1 METILVVDDEQQMQH
16 LIELF
21 LKNEGY
27 HVLTASSAQE
37 AEMLIQQ
44 HDIQLILLDIMMP
57 FMDGFTFGQQVMQY
71 YHIPIIFLTALE
83 TKEHKLKGLTMG
95 AEDYIVKPFD
105 ASELIARIRIVLR
118 RGQRPLQ
125 PESKVVSND
134 IVLDKASRQ
143 VWVRDTLVTL
153 TLKEFELLTVF
164 LARPQHVFSREELLQ
179 IVWGIEYN
187 GSGRTVDTHIKTL
200 RIKLNKG
207 GDGVGEHIQ
216 TVWGIGYRYE
226 PRG

>member
-16 LIELF
+16 LIALF

-37 AEMLIQQ
+37 AQKLLKQ
-44 HDIQLILLDIMMP
+44 HDIQLMLLDIMMP
-57 FMDGFTFGQQVMQY
+57 FVDGFSFGEQAMQQY
-71 YHIPIIFLTALE
+71 DIPIIFLTALE

-125 PESKVVSND
+125 QSTKVVSHD

-143 VWVRDTLVTL
+143 VWVDESLITL
-153 TLKEFELLTVF
+153 TLKEFELLHIF
-164 LARPQHVFSREELLQ
+164 LAHPQQVFSRDELLHL
-179 IVWGIEYN
+179 VWGIDYS

-207 GDGVGEHIQ
+207 RGGVGEQIQ

-226 PRG
+226 PRA